1 MELFVYIISDA
12 DGVGITQLSRNTM
25 DKFDIEYKE
34 KYFVNI
40 HDENGLTEALNII
53 EKDQGLKIIFNSL
66 NNPRHNKALKTF
78 AKNLSI
84 LSIDYT
90 SYSLNKISDYL
101 GISIDSDEIY
111 EDEKIIHNSKRI
123 DAVDFAV
130 KYDDGKDFKGLE
142 YCDIC
147 IIGVS
152 RSSKTPLS
160 VYLASIGYKVSNVPL
175 VLDSKVPQE
184 LFEIDSKKIFGLTM
198 DLNRLAQIREARI
211 HTMKL
216 AQNSRYSD
224 KDFIKEELA
233 YAEEIM
239 KDLDCKIIDVTNLS
253 IEETSDYIISNIE
266 NISKWK
272 E

>member
-1 MELFVYIISDA
+1 M
-12 DGVGITQLSRNTM
+12 
-25 DKFDIEYKE
+25 
-34 KYFVNI
+34 
-40 HDENGLTEALNII
+40 
-53 EKDQGLKIIFNSL
+53 
-66 NNPRHNKALKTF
+66 
-78 AKNLSI
+78 
-84 LSIDYT
+84 
-90 SYSLNKISDYL
+90 
-101 GISIDSDEIY
+101 
-111 EDEKIIHNSKRI
+111 
-123 DAVDFAV
+123 
-130 KYDDGKDFKGLE
+130 
-142 YCDIC
+142 
-147 IIGVS
+147 
-152 RSSKTPLS
+152 
-160 VYLASIGYKVSNVPL
+160 PL

-266 NISKWK
+266 NISK
-272 E
+272 